1 MRFSEIRAHVK
12 GKVNLYVLPLFFS
25 PRVVLLQLTCK
36 SDRKGFVKT
45 FIGQARERMG
55 AAVSATRGV
64 KTRQDSGVELC
75 KIYSRE
81 IVPRE

>member
-1 MRFSEIRAHVK
+1 MSCLFSEISTIV
-12 GKVNLYVLPLFFS
+12 
-25 PRVVLLQLTCK
+25 CK

-45 FIGQARERMG
+45 FIGQAREDG
-55 AAVSATRGV
+55 RGSFG
-64 KTRQDSGVELC
+64 KKRRKNSRDSGVELC